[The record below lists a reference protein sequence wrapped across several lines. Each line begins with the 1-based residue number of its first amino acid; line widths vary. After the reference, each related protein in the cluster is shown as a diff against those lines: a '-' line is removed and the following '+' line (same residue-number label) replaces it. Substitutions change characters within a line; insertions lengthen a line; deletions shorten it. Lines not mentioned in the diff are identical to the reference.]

1 MNKKARSYP
10 RIRGRI
16 IELYGS
22 QENFSNVI
30 GKSKTSVSQKLNGSS
45 GFSYNDIVLWAKV
58 LKISVDDIGIYFFS
72 DELAVV

>member
-22 QENFSNVI
+22 QENFANVI

-58 LKISVDDIGIYFFS
+58 LKISVDDIGIYFFN